1 MKIIL
6 KIIIILLYF
15 GCSNVNNTT
24 KNPPLINLIV
34 QQDKYSL
41 IFKHHFYKNF
51 KNYDKNL
58 VEFTVK
64 TDLSFNTSNV
74 LSNNGENELS
84 IIKGTIYFKMFNN
97 LNTQIIKSGRIT
109 SSLNT
114 GSISSLYGID
124 KNNNFAKERISR
136 NLAYKLYRKIILNI
150 SRSES

>member
-1 MKIIL
+1 MKII
-6 KIIIILLYF
+6 IYILTALIFF
-15 GCSNVNNTT
+15 GCSNLKKEI
-24 KNPPLINLIV
+24 KNPSLVNLVV
-34 QQDKYSL
+34 QEDKYSL
-41 IFKHHFYKNF
+41 ILKHYFYKNF
-51 KNYDKNL
+51 KNYDKNS
-58 VEFTVK
+58 VKFTVK

-74 LSNNGENELS
+74 LSNNGEDELS
-84 IIKGTIYFKMFNN
+84 IIKGTIYFKIFNN

-124 KNNNFAKERISR
+124 QNNNFAKERISK